1 MKLKV
6 DMPLSAAK
14 IKDDTYFKGVRESY
28 FQSFNFSILLY
39 PRLMSSIS
47 FYLHLPPSISFKSES
62 ILAKIK

>member
-14 IKDDTYFKGVRESY
+14 IEDECFGNRCTA
-28 FQSFNFSILLY
+28 

-47 FYLHLPPSISFKSES
+47 FYLYLPPSISFKSGS